1 MTRKIK
7 CALIGPGN
15 IGTDLLAKLQRSPVL
30 EPVWMVGIDPE
41 SDGLKRARE
50 MGIKT
55 TSDGV
60 DGLVPHMQ
68 ADGVQIVFDATSAYV
83 HAENSRKVN
92 EQGAL
97 MIDLT
102 PAAIGPFCVPP
113 VNLKA
118 HVGSGEM
125 NVNMVTCGGQATI
138 PMVAAVSRVQPVAY
152 GEIVATVSSRSV
164 GPGTRKNIDEFTRT
178 TAGAV
183 EKVGGAKKGKAI
195 IIINPAEPPLIMRDT
210 VHCLTE
216 DEPDQDAITASV
228 HAMLAEVQK
237 YVPGYRLVN
246 GPVFDGQRVSI
257 FLEVEGLGDYL
268 PKYAGNLDIMT
279 AAAARTA
286 EMFAEEILAGRFTP
300 QAVDTAEAMAI

>member
-1 MTRKIK
+1 MKKIK

-15 IGTDLLAKLQRSPVL
+15 IGTDLLAKLQRSAVL

-41 SDGLKRARE
+41 SDGLKRARD

-55 TSDGV
+55 TADGV
-60 DGLVPHMQ
+60 DGLVPHMK

-83 HAENSRKVN
+83 HADNSRKVN
-92 EQGAL
+92 AQGAL

-113 VNLKA
+113 VNLIE
-118 HVGSGEM
+118 HVGKGEM

-138 PMVAAVSRVQPVAY
+138 PMVAAISRVQPVAY
-152 GEIVATVSSRSV
+152 GEIVATVSSKSA

-178 TAGAV
+178 TASAV

-195 IIINPAEPPLIMRDT
+195 IILNPAEPPLIMRDT

-216 DEPDQDAITASV
+216 TEPDQARITESI
-228 HAMLAEVQK
+228 HAMIRQVQK
-237 YVPGYRLVN
+237 YVPGYKLVN
-246 GPVFDGQRVSI
+246 GPVFDGKRVSV

-286 EMFAEEILAGRFTP
+286 EMFAEEIIAGRLTLK
-300 QAVDTAEAMAI
+300 ATAA

>member
-1 MTRKIK
+1 MSKKIK

-30 EPVWMVGIDPE
+30 EPVWMVGIDPN
-41 SDGLKRARE
+41 SDGLKRAKE

-55 TSDGV
+55 TADGV
-60 DGLVPHMQ
+60 DGLIPHMK

-92 EQGAL
+92 EQGAM

-102 PAAIGPFCVPP
+102 PAAIGPYCVPP
-113 VNLKA
+113 VNLKQ
-118 HVGSGEM
+118 HVGQREM

-138 PMVAAVSRVQPVAY
+138 PMVYAVSRVQPVSY
-152 GEIVATVSSRSV
+152 GEIVATVSSKSV

-195 IIINPAEPPLIMRDT
+195 IVINPAEPPLIMRDT

-216 DEPDQDAITASV
+216 GTPDQAAITKSV
-228 HAMLAEVQK
+228 HDMIKEVQK
-237 YVPGYRLVN
+237 YVPGYQLVN
-246 GPVFDGQRVSI
+246 GPVFDGNRVSVYM
-257 FLEVEGLGDYL
+257 EVEGLGDYL

-286 EMFAEEILAGRFTP
+286 EMFAEEILKGELVLEPVA
-300 QAVDTAEAMAI
+300 A

>member
-1 MTRKIK
+1 MKKIK

-15 IGTDLLAKLQRSPVL
+15 IGTDLLAKLQRSKVL

-60 DGLVPHMQ
+60 DGLLPHVL
-68 ADGVQIVFDATSAYV
+68 ADGVQIAFDATSAYV
-83 HAENSRKVN
+83 HAENSSKLN
-92 EQGAL
+92 ELGVL

-113 VNLKA
+113 VNLTA
-118 HVGSGEM
+118 HVGKGEM

-178 TAGAV
+178 TSAAV

-195 IIINPAEPPLIMRDT
+195 IIINPAEPAMMMRDT

-216 DEPDQDAITASV
+216 TDPDQAAITASI
-228 HAMLAEVQK
+228 HAMIKEVQK
-237 YVPGYRLVN
+237 YVPGYKLVN
-246 GPVFDGQRVSI
+246 GPVFDGKRVSV

-268 PKYAGNLDIMT
+268 PKFAGNLDIMT

-286 EMFAEEILAGRFTP
+286 EMFAKEILAGTLVLSP
-300 QAVDTAEAMAI
+300 TAAATV

>member
-1 MTRKIK
+1 MKKVK

-15 IGTDLLAKLQRSPVL
+15 IGNDLLAKLQRSPVL
-30 EPVWMVGIDPE
+30 EPVWMVGIDPD

-50 MGIKT
+50 MGIQT
-55 TSDGV
+55 TADGV
-60 DGLVPHMQ
+60 DGLVPHIKV
-68 ADGVQIVFDATSAYV
+68 DGVQIVFDATSAYV

-92 EQGAL
+92 AEGAM

-102 PAAIGPFCVPP
+102 PAAIGPYCVPP
-113 VNLKA
+113 VNLRE
-118 HVGSGEM
+118 HVGRREM

-138 PMVAAVSRVQPVAY
+138 PMVYAVSRVQPVRYA
-152 GEIVATVSSRSV
+152 EIVATVSSKSA

-183 EKVGGAKKGKAI
+183 AKVGGARQGKAI
-195 IIINPAEPPLIMRDT
+195 IVINPAEPPLIMRDT
-210 VHCLTE
+210 VHCLVDGTPKAAE
-216 DEPDQDAITASV
+216 IEASV
-228 HAMLAEVQK
+228 RAMLAEVQK

-246 GPVFDGQRVSI
+246 GPVIDGDRVSI
-257 FLEVEGLGDYL
+257 YLEVEGLGDYL

-286 EMFAEEILAGRFTP
+286 EMFAEEILAGTLTLEP
-300 QAVDTAEAMAI
+300 VVAEAAAA